1 MRSRSSL
8 LVAGALSLAL
18 ILSGCA
24 GSSTPSSTSAETTPA
39 EGAAPSYEVVDNG
52 DAILASTIS
61 ENFGDTPEVTTPSL
75 DAVGELM
82 ERTIV
87 VEGAGEPIT
96 AESTVVWKEQIYD
109 LGTGQ
114 AATEFTG
121 QGPVDLTN
129 PQLPEYVT
137 AALVGVPSGSRLG
150 LVIPAAV
157 MLGTTTGAENVDPML
172 LILDVQS
179 IPAAGATAD
188 GEPQEA
194 TQSLVTT
201 SANPGEAP
209 TIEVHSDQPEPTEQV
224 IDVTI
229 KGDGAV
235 VEAGDY
241 VTVQYTGLLF
251 SDGSEF
257 DSSWTRGGTPISFS
271 TTGVVEGFAN
281 ALVGQTV
288 GSRIT
293 TIFPSDLGYGDQ
305 GNSSIPGGST
315 LVFVV
320 DIIETL

>member
-8 LVAGALSLAL
+8 LLASALSLAL
-18 ILSGCA
+18 LLSGCS
-24 GSSTPSSTSAETTPA
+24 GSSNPEASAPA
-39 EGAAPSYEVVDNG
+39 VEDTGVAPSYEVVDGG
-52 DAILASTIS
+52 DAIAAATIS
-61 ENFGDTPEVTTPSL
+61 ENFGDTPEVTAPGADL
-75 DAVGELM
+75 VGELM

-87 VEGAGEPIT
+87 VDGGGEAIT
-96 AESTVVWKEQIYD
+96 SESTVVWKEQIYD
-109 LGTGQ
+109 LGTGE
-114 AATEFTG
+114 AATEFSS
-121 QGPVDLTN
+121 QGPIDLSN
-129 PQLPEYVT
+129 PELPEYVV
-137 AALVGVPSGSRLG
+137 AALDGVPSNSRIG

-157 MLGTTTGAENVDPML
+157 MLGTTTGSENVDPML

-179 IPAAGATAD
+179 IEDGAAANGT
-188 GEPQEA
+188 PQEA

-229 KGDGAV
+229 KGDGAT

-251 SDGSEF
+251 SDGTEF

-293 TIFPSDLGYGDQ
+293 TVFPAELGYGD
-305 GNSSIPGGST
+305 SESASIPAGST